1 MFVCLCFRQIM
12 PNLTVPHE
20 NYIYTEGGYTGMT
33 LVFLKV
39 SKRFS
44 EEATGE
50 TSYIV
55 PENLL

>member
-1 MFVCLCFRQIM
+1 MT
-12 PNLTVPHE
+12 NLTIPHE